1 MVVPEERRH
10 PSRDRQALGRQ
21 LPAVPVVEGEDAC
34 ALVQRPDL
42 LKLRRHRRRRIDD
55 KDAAIVGEE
64 QRRAPAMRRAAKSPS
79 ITAAARR
86 RPAAVPERD
95 AADPRRGGDEQRLL
109 DLVERHWGA
118 ARAMPMWPLIDR
130 KAESE
135 APRAATVE
143 RRKERKLPDVVEQVG
158 CDGLGHGGSSAR

>member
-1 MVVPEERRH
+1 MIVTEERRH
-10 PSRDRQALGRQ
+10 PPRDRQALGRQ

-95 AADPRRGGDEQRLL
+95 AADLGRAGDEQRLL
-109 DLVERHWGA
+109 NLVERH
-118 ARAMPMWPLIDR
+118 
-130 KAESE
+130 
-135 APRAATVE
+135 
-143 RRKERKLPDVVEQVG
+143 
-158 CDGLGHGGSSAR
+158 

>member
-1 MVVPEERRH
+1 MR
-10 PSRDRQALGRQ
+10 
-21 LPAVPVVEGEDAC
+21 
-34 ALVQRPDL
+34 ALVPRIDF

-64 QRRAPAMRRAAKSPS
+64 QRRTPAMRRAAKGPS
-79 ITAAARR
+79 VTAAARR

-95 AADPRRGGDEQRLL
+95 ATDPRRGGDEQRLL
-109 DLVERHWGA
+109 GLIERHWGA
-118 ARAMPMWPLIDR
+118 ARAMLMWPLIDR

-143 RRKERKLPDVVEQVG
+143 RRKERELPDAVEQVG
-158 CDGLGHGGSSAR
+158 CDGLGHGSYSAR